1 MNGIGT
7 WMEYNEIEPLWG
19 SLWNEAWNGA
29 TTKKFPELRRKLR
42 AHIYIYIYTQQA
54 CVFSTMGIQ
63 KYPQFPLIGQN
74 MKEYYKLYEN
84 NVVVLYYSYSP
95 SLTWPSLESWHVGM
109 FLFSC
114 HLQTFT
120 AILPFVSRTMIL
132 LEIWFHMLGSR
143 SQIGHRSIG
152 NYAGVFES
160 VVVVTQ
166 FSTWHLPTVISM
178 F

>member
-1 MNGIGT
+1 M
-7 WMEYNEIEPLWG
+7 
-19 SLWNEAWNGA
+19 
-29 TTKKFPELRRKLR
+29 
-42 AHIYIYIYTQQA
+42 QQA

-63 KYPQFPLIGQN
+63 KYPQFPLIGHN

-132 LEIWFHMLGSR
+132 LEI
-143 SQIGHRSIG
+143 
-152 NYAGVFES
+152 
-160 VVVVTQ
+160 
-166 FSTWHLPTVISM
+166 
-178 F
+178 